1 MHVCDEA
8 LVRETLGPGFRGRVV
23 QSQAFNELGLPLVVI
38 GEGEQAARLRRLA
51 RSNVRL
57 LGRQPFAVIRQHLQ
71 TCRALVFAGVED
83 FGIVPV
89 EAMAAGAPMIALG
102 RGGVLE
108 TVHDGITGCLFHE
121 QTVNALKAAVVRI
134 ESGALRI
141 DPIMLHAHA
150 QRFDAE
156 RFAREMRAL
165 IDSALRS
172 HRLAQQPLDAGPA
185 WTSPWAADSG
195 ATTAARDTA
204 ADVHA

>member
-57 LGRQPFAVIRQHLQ
+57 LDRQPFAVIRQHLQ

-108 TVHDGITGCLFHE
+108 IVHDGIT
-121 QTVNALKAAVVRI
+121 AACSINR
-134 ESGALRI
+134 
-141 DPIMLHAHA
+141 
-150 QRFDAE
+150 Q
-156 RFAREMRAL
+156 
-165 IDSALRS
+165 
-172 HRLAQQPLDAGPA
+172 
-185 WTSPWAADSG
+185 
-195 ATTAARDTA
+195 
-204 ADVHA
+204 